1 MELNLLVFGYLFL
14 RLAPFVLACFFTLA
28 SIFNQDYKGVIYLAG
43 LILSST
49 FVIMSSNLPVI
60 NMLTRPENSPEIC
73 RLFTIGQTDD
83 ISGLPLGQSMLTYT
97 FGYLLYSMIKNGLV
111 KSNIPTM
118 LFFPLLI
125 LFDFGWNVTNSCY
138 TYAQLLT
145 SATFGGLIGWFWA
158 YMVSNN
164 GKNNDNLYFTS
175 LAEKE
180 TCSKPAKST
189 FKCNVYK
196 NGKLISKNIGG

>member
-1 MELNLLVFGYLFL
+1 MELNFLVFGYLFL

-43 LILSST
+43 LILSSV
-49 FVIMSSNLPVI
+49 FVIMSSNLPFI
-60 NMLTRPENSPEIC
+60 NTLTRPDNSPEIC
-73 RLFTIGQTDD
+73 RLFTMGQTDD

-97 FGYLLYSMIKNGLV
+97 FGYLLYSMIQNGLV

-118 LFFPLLI
+118 IFFPALI

-138 TYAQLLT
+138 TWMQLLVSLT
-145 SATFGGLIGWFWA
+145 LGGIIGWLWA
-158 YMVSNN
+158 YIVSNN

-180 TCSKPAKST
+180 TCSKPSKST